1 MTTAT
6 DHAGVATGG
15 QPESQRVSVC
25 GLSKGL
31 KREAA

>member
-6 DHAGVATGG
+6 DHKGLISLG
-15 QPESQRVSVC
+15 QPESLRVSVC

>member
-6 DHAGVATGG
+6 DHVEVMSDG
-15 QPESQRVSVC
+15 QPESLRVSVC
-25 GLSKGL
+25 GFSKGH